1 MTPTLHIHRKDGKW
15 HAAALRAYLDAQP
28 DGQYAVT
35 VKRTTG
41 KKSTQQCAYL
51 HVLFQIVADTLN
63 AEGMGDGSKW
73 TTEKVK
79 EWCKAQGCYP
89 TDDLE
94 LTRKWVKKDDED
106 EYEPVPITVQVVKP
120 TRDLDKEDAMI
131 TIDRVMQ
138 YWAEFGIVLPSP
150 GEQTQMIP

>member
-1 MTPTLHIHRKDGKW
+1 MTPTLHIHRKDGNW

-28 DGQYAVT
+28 DGQYKVT

-41 KKSTQQCAYL
+41 RKSTQQCAYL
-51 HVLFQIVADTLN
+51 HVLFRIVADTLN

-79 EWCKAQGCYP
+79 EWMKAQGCYP
-89 TDDLE
+89 TE
-94 LTRKWVKKDDED
+94 
-106 EYEPVPITVQVVKP
+106 TVRLKGVDVEVVIP
-120 TRDLDKEDAMI
+120 TRDLSKEDAMI